1 METNKLKIILNDP
14 KTIYVLL
21 KENTKEYELGM
32 FDKKISTYKKEDK
45 IYVLFFVA
53 DISYDLFF
61 DLTREQTLYFLNLY
75 LANDMQNDVSRN
87 KNPFYLQREAFMEN
101 VSIYKLLRSIIHL
114 LVTNRNYGN
123 FVTIILPYD
132 PDVFN
137 YSNLDINLFDWL

>member
-101 VSIYKLLRSIIHL
+101 ASISKLLDQLYICWSLNEIMVIL
-114 LVTNRNYGN
+114 
-123 FVTIILPYD
+123 LPY
-132 PDVFN
+132 F
-137 YSNLDINLFDWL
+137 YL